1 LKTTINNNTLPFK
14 KGQSGN
20 LKGRSKRTQNKV
32 TKHLREGII
41 SFLESNFERL
51 ENDFELLPPRDR
63 VKFYC
68 DLLQYGLPKLQTVQL
83 ETYFEH
89 LTDIELDRIINELKN
104 SVSE

>member
-1 LKTTINNNTLPFK
+1 MPFR

-20 LKGRSKRTQNKV
+20 IKGRTKGTPNKV
-32 TKHLREGII
+32 TKHLRESIT
-41 SFLESNFERL
+41 SFLENNFERI
-51 ENDFELLPPRDR
+51 EIDFELLSPKDR

-83 ETYFEH
+83 ETDFEH

-104 SVSE
+104 SISE

>member
-1 LKTTINNNTLPFK
+1 MPFK

-20 LKGRSKRTQNKV
+20 IKGRTKGTPNKV
-32 TKHLREGII
+32 TKHLRESIT
-41 SFLESNFERL
+41 SFLENNFERI
-51 ENDFELLPPRDR
+51 ESDFELLPPKDR

-83 ETYFEH
+83 EADFEN
-89 LTDIELDRIINELKN
+89 LSDMELDRIINELKN